1 MRLPI
6 FTLVFLAA
14 AGVAQAQMGTM
25 MMNPMPQSTATY
37 GGDFDA
43 GRNPSQQE
51 RYAEKIAALKA
62 KMMKLTAADGGQL
75 SAEHRA
81 SLQKEL
87 DSLNRQFGLKV
98 AGG

>member
-6 FTLVFLAA
+6 FTLALLGLAGA
-14 AGVAQAQMGTM
+14 AQAQMGPM
-25 MMNPMPQSTATY
+25 MMTPMPQASAPY

-43 GRNPSQQE
+43 ARYPSQQE
-51 RYAEKIAALKA
+51 RYAAKMAALKA
-62 KMMKLTAADGGQL
+62 KMLKLTAADGGQL
-75 SAEHRA
+75 SPEHRA